1 MATSTTVSRLKR
13 KGVHLCERLHEEA
26 SNLLMFNIIT
36 CTPDGNA
43 GVCTA
48 CSLSCHDG
56 HEPDPD
62 AEEQVEMI
70 QCCICEDWFHEEHL
84 GLGNESEYK
93 YEKTEK
99 RTLPVRKRLLKKMVA
114 RRMSSL
120 LSSSY
125 APALLR
131 SLDRHSGRATGIT
144 RFNTTVAL
152 EEPIT
157 PPVKVEYTKLLI
169 NGEFIDA
176 ASGKTFP
183 TLDPRIGQLIVDVA
197 EGDLED
203 VNRAVAAAR
212 KAFDEGPWPRMTAYA
227 GLPPGVLN
235 IVSGYGPSAG
245 ADFASHMEVDKLAFT
260 GSTETGKIVLGLAAK
275 INLKPVTLELGCKS
289 PFIVCEDANVDEGV
303 ELAHATLFYNQ
314 GII

>member
-99 RTLPVRKRLLKKMVA
+99 RTLPVRKRLLKLPTRK
-114 RRMSSL
+114 
-120 LSSSY
+120 
-125 APALLR
+125 P
-131 SLDRHSGRATGIT
+131 LDVTRHSDR
-144 RFNTTVAL
+144 L
-152 EEPIT
+152 
-157 PPVKVEYTKLLI
+157 
-169 NGEFIDA
+169 
-176 ASGKTFP
+176 
-183 TLDPRIGQLIVDVA
+183 
-197 EGDLED
+197 
-203 VNRAVAAAR
+203 
-212 KAFDEGPWPRMTAYA
+212 
-227 GLPPGVLN
+227 
-235 IVSGYGPSAG
+235 
-245 ADFASHMEVDKLAFT
+245 
-260 GSTETGKIVLGLAAK
+260 LGL
-275 INLKPVTLELGCKS
+275 S
-289 PFIVCEDANVDEGV
+289 DFIRCSY
-303 ELAHATLFYNQ
+303 FS
-314 GII
+314 